1 MTLLSCSKG
10 PESFNIDMLY
20 LVPAHSSSVFSIFN
34 LSLFADIQLSMSVM
48 QRSSLGVVVA
58 ISSVNVVS
66 LNILLSHSRSFEMT
80 LLSRACIS
88 PDQYFIE
95 TMPIIGRRQNNT
107 FLTNSSATSIG
118 GSYTETGQLFEI

>member
-1 MTLLSCSKG
+1 
-10 PESFNIDMLY
+10 
-20 LVPAHSSSVFSIFN
+20 
-34 LSLFADIQLSMSVM
+34 MSVM

-80 LLSRACIS
+80 LLSTACIS